1 MTELVDLLP
10 GAWAAAARWDSA
22 CQGLA
27 AELATLRSA
36 A

>member
-10 GAWAAAARWDSA
+10 GAWAAAARRDSA